1 MRCVLVW
8 LFFFEVSARL
18 NADSSEEIKAVE
30 DAAINQRTAIT
41 TFHVRVEF
49 KLPVNGFEFNLK
61 SAHYYREKDL
71 TRMDTTRYY
80 LPQQRFS
87 GLSSDEY
94 HEYRITSPKRA
105 IFFDT
110 LESPSGGKQAVE
122 INQIPEDVR
131 KKYADAEVI
140 DIRSIGFH
148 PSGFLLNFPI
158 DDLLRNYGALERTM
172 EDEEIDGIPCKKIS
186 LNTSAGSQCAIWIA
200 PSRGFSPLRCVAR
213 LPQYDMSDQ
222 TDVVVSEWNGS
233 GLWFPTASKYVR
245 TMAGKIVHH
254 EEAVIHVESLNQPL
268 PAETFELAGLDIPV
282 GRAVVMVPEAGPL
295 RLWDGKNVITAGS
308 RRPQAQVAAGGKRE
322 TSWILIVNATVL
334 AFVCVFL
341 SLRYVQSRIRAG
353 GEK

>member
-1 MRCVLVW
+1 
-8 LFFFEVSARL
+8 
-18 NADSSEEIKAVE
+18 
-30 DAAINQRTAIT
+30 
-41 TFHVRVEF
+41 
-49 KLPVNGFEFNLK
+49 
-61 SAHYYREKDL
+61 
-71 TRMDTTRYY
+71 
-80 LPQQRFS
+80 
-87 GLSSDEY
+87 
-94 HEYRITSPKRA
+94 
-105 IFFDT
+105 
-110 LESPSGGKQAVE
+110 
-122 INQIPEDVR
+122 
-131 KKYADAEVI
+131 
-140 DIRSIGFH
+140 
-148 PSGFLLNFPI
+148 
-158 DDLLRNYGALERTM
+158 M